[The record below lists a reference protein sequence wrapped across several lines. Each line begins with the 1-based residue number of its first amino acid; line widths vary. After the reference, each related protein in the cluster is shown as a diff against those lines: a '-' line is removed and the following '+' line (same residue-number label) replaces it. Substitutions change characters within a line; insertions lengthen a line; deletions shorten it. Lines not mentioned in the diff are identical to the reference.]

1 MKYLLILTMSLSAYL
16 FAEEYEF
23 EPVPNKAEYYSG
35 NFNKGKDMNDLYDWA
50 EKFVAWTEDRGDLW
64 SEMETVIF
72 TPYYSNDLQQTDFV
86 WLNLHPNSTSQYRT
100 VENWAKEGE
109 RFLARYQSLILG

>member
-1 MKYLLILTMSLSAYL
+1 MKYLLILMMSLSAYL

-50 EKFVAWTEDRGDLW
+50 EKFVAWTEDRGDL
-64 SEMETVIF
+64 
-72 TPYYSNDLQQTDFV
+72 
-86 WLNLHPNSTSQYRT
+86 
-100 VENWAKEGE
+100 
-109 RFLARYQSLILG
+109 